1 MTKKIINE
9 VIVEL
14 DLYLNSIYDNYESS
28 IEECQPLKLESPCL
42 EDDFAKKNIFD
53 GMSRKE
59 RMAYWGCDDLSS
71 SIEKQPKR
79 NVFYK
84 DSMAELSRTKKYF
97 EKLSKLREVKLEYIQ
112 SNEDS

>member
-1 MTKKIINE
+1 M
-9 VIVEL
+9 

-28 IEECQPLKLESPCL
+28 IEECQTLKLESPCF
-42 EDDFAKKNIFD
+42 EDDLAKKNIFD